1 MIGSI
6 SSNTPLLGNQGSAA
20 VQAPAMQ
27 AATAQAPQGD
37 VVQLSNAA
45 QAKLLKQQGLDVAQI
60 AIKLGLDAKTVAT
73 YFPSVG
79 SKG

>member
-1 MIGSI
+1 
-6 SSNTPLLGNQGSAA
+6 
-20 VQAPAMQ
+20 MQ